1 MLEREKLVE
10 RQKNASTNLKNALVA
25 AYNYNLTEYLK
36 GLSTNELMEVH
47 MLIIYDDIIGIKLN
61 ILECINQEISY
72 RCMLD
77 NDDKNCVSL
86 NDLVNAF
93 YYGYLEYLIYML
105 TDNKLNEIK
114 ECLTDNSLEEVHILD
129 LINIV
134 LSEREKNKQLRLQY
148 VK

>member
-1 MLEREKLVE
+1 MLEREELVE
-10 RQKNASTNLKNALVA
+10 RQKKASKNLKNALVA

-47 MLIIYDDIIGIKLN
+47 MLIIYDDIIGIKIN

-134 LSEREKNKQLRLQY
+134 LFEREKNKQLRLQY

>member
-1 MLEREKLVE
+1 MLEREELVE
-10 RQKNASTNLKNALVA
+10 RQRKASKNLKNALVA

-36 GLSTNELMEVH
+36 GLSTNELMEIH
-47 MLIIYDDIIGIKLN
+47 MLIIYDDIIGIKIN

>member
-1 MLEREKLVE
+1 MLEREELVE
-10 RQKNASTNLKNALVA
+10 RQKKASKNLKNALVA

-47 MLIIYDDIIGIKLN
+47 MLIIYDDIIGIKIN

>member
-1 MLEREKLVE
+1 MLEREELVE
-10 RQKNASTNLKNALVA
+10 RQKKASKNLKNALVA

-36 GLSTNELMEVH
+36 GLSINELMEVH
-47 MLIIYDDIIGIKLN
+47 MLIIYDDIIGIKIN

>member
-1 MLEREKLVE
+1 MLEREEFVE
-10 RQKNASTNLKNALVA
+10 RQKKASKNLKNALVA

-47 MLIIYDDIIGIKLN
+47 MLIIYDDIIGIKIN

-77 NDDKNCVSL
+77 NNDKNCVSL